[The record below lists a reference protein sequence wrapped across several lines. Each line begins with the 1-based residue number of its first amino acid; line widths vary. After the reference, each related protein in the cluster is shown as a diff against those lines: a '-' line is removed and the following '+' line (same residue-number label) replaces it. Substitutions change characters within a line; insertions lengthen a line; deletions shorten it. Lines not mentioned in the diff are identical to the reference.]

1 MRLAAFSGL
10 AGDRVAVI
18 RDSNMFQ
25 QCASLQS
32 ARMTA
37 SSRRAARRIVS
48 MARKLSVGDLDKSQ
62 LEGKRVLVR
71 ADLNVPLKDGNITD
85 DTRVRAAIPTLKYLV
100 DNGARV
106 LLTSHLVRRS
116 EAVPSTPSP
125 SSPCMPDNPP
135 KAQLPELRC
144 SSSHAVWAGAHATL
158 ITKPPPSVMPCTVP
172 CGRAPLLGHSLDMI
186 TAGAAQGWTRGQIQP
201 QAGGTAPLRV
211 PRQHGA
217 PTSDPLEAC
226 RHALLVSVV
235 NIISCDHARCEW

>member
-1 MRLAAFSGL
+1 MRAQAPGGRAQIRASARRSAPAPMRLAAFSGL
-10 AGDRVAVI
+10 AGDRMAVI

-106 LLTSHLVRRS
+106 LLTSHLVRCGR
-116 EAVPSTPSP
+116 AVPSTPSH
-125 SSPCMPDNPP
+125 PP
-135 KAQLPELRC
+135 P
-144 SSSHAVWAGAHATL
+144 HACQAIHQKHSFRSCAAAPHALSRPAHNNAHATL
-158 ITKPPPSVMPCTVP
+158 ITTPPRP
-172 CGRAPLLGHSLDMI
+172 
-186 TAGAAQGWTRGQIQP
+186 
-201 QAGGTAPLRV
+201 
-211 PRQHGA
+211 
-217 PTSDPLEAC
+217 
-226 RHALLVSVV
+226 
-235 NIISCDHARCEW
+235 

>member
-25 QCASLQS
+25 QTASLQS

-71 ADLNVPLKDGNITD
+71 ADLNVPLKDGKITD

-106 LLTSHLVRRS
+106 LLTSHLVRCSGRFRAHPLALLPMHARQS
-116 EAVPSTPSP
+116 TKSTASGATPQLSCAAVGPWWDKNACQHAGLDAAPP
-125 SSPCMPDNPP
+125 CCLGRCPADGSSLTRPM
-135 KAQLPELRC
+135 
-144 SSSHAVWAGAHATL
+144 L
-158 ITKPPPSVMPCTVP
+158 ITVQMFVLFNNMLS
-172 CGRAPLLGHSLDMI
+172 RSDM
-186 TAGAAQGWTRGQIQP
+186 
-201 QAGGTAPLRV
+201 
-211 PRQHGA
+211 
-217 PTSDPLEAC
+217 
-226 RHALLVSVV
+226 
-235 NIISCDHARCEW
+235 

>member
-106 LLTSHLVRRS
+106 LLTSHLVRPS
-116 EAVPSTPSP
+116 GPEHPPSTL
-125 SSPCMPDNPP
+125 
-135 KAQLPELRC
+135 LPM
-144 SSSHAVWAGAHATL
+144 HARQSTKSTASGATL
-158 ITKPPPSVMPCTVP
+158 QLLTRCLRRRIPTRMP
-172 CGRAPLLGHSLDMI
+172 
-186 TAGAAQGWTRGQIQP
+186 Q
-201 QAGGTAPLRV
+201 
-211 PRQHGA
+211 
-217 PTSDPLEAC
+217 
-226 RHALLVSVV
+226 
-235 NIISCDHARCEW
+235 

>member
-1 MRLAAFSGL
+1 MGDLGACICGQMVSTMTMSMRAQAPGGRAQIRASTRRSAPAPMRLAAFSGL
-10 AGDRVAVI
+10 ASDRVAII

-32 ARMTA
+32 VRMTA
-37 SSRRAARRIVS
+37 STRRAARRIVS

-135 KAQLPELRC
+135 KAQLPELRR
-144 SSSHAVWAGAHATL
+144 SSADPVSPGA
-158 ITKPPPSVMPCTVP
+158 
-172 CGRAPLLGHSLDMI
+172 
-186 TAGAAQGWTRGQIQP
+186 
-201 QAGGTAPLRV
+201 
-211 PRQHGA
+211 
-217 PTSDPLEAC
+217 
-226 RHALLVSVV
+226 
-235 NIISCDHARCEW
+235 

>member
-1 MRLAAFSGL
+1 MVAMTMSIRAQAPGGRAQIRASARRSAPAPMRLAAFSGL

-106 LLTSHLVRRS
+106 LLTSHLVRMQPS
-116 EAVPSTPSP
+116 DPEHTPSTL
-125 SSPCMPDNPP
+125 
-135 KAQLPELRC
+135 LPM
-144 SSSHAVWAGAHATL
+144 HARQSTKSTASGATL
-158 ITKPPPSVMPCTVP
+158 
-172 CGRAPLLGHSLDMI
+172 
-186 TAGAAQGWTRGQIQP
+186 
-201 QAGGTAPLRV
+201 
-211 PRQHGA
+211 
-217 PTSDPLEAC
+217 
-226 RHALLVSVV
+226 
-235 NIISCDHARCEW
+235 